1 MDDEYVLPFSEVL
14 DWSQASVRCWSHDLV
29 GVASQLRD
37 FPLSFIQEMRKKVSY
52 LYNHYFASVSK
63 ITLTTLD
70 ILNERVFPT
79 TARGSEVT

>member
-1 MDDEYVLPFSEVL
+1 MLPFSEVL

-37 FPLSFIQEMRKKVSY
+37 FPLASIQDMREKVLY
-52 LYNHYFASVSK
+52 LHNRYFASVAK
-63 ITLTTLD
+63 IAITTLD

-79 TARGSEVT
+79 TSRGSEVI